1 MISLQNRRLER
12 ARFAEL
18 SSKYG
23 SADPLIRFA
32 VLKKAVP
39 EDSETTDLLTIDT
52 DAQQEL
58 AAAFKIAALPTVLAV
73 RAGKPVSK
81 FVGGLSPP
89 QIKEFLDKC
98 NE

>member
-1 MISLQNRRLER
+1 MNLYSCHSVLPP
-12 ARFAEL
+12 
-18 SSKYG
+18 
-23 SADPLIRFA
+23 ADLPYYFTA
-32 VLKKAVP
+32 LKAAIP

-58 AAAFKIAALPTVLAV
+58 AAAFKVAALPTVLAV

-89 QIKEFLDKC
+89 QIKEFLEKC
-98 NE
+98 QE